1 MNTLLANINNP
12 VVVYIILVVVGL
24 YWLLPKSKDVA
35 AWKELFSKDRAEELK
50 KVREELKDVP
60 EEVAFYD
67 EAVREELFHTAT
79 QIRCGKKQRRMYQK
93 LVTDGVAS
101 VEGIRRAWI
110 YIYENNSRVEI
121 KFLCIE
127 KIMAGF
133 LILFTLFGILAIYA
147 SLVNIESLFDLSK
160 YPNTLFIF
168 SSGILFI
175 SSSLHQLLPVLIRPG
190 HPQETE
196 GRGGCPFFFISY
208 R

>member
-1 MNTLLANINNP
+1 M
-12 VVVYIILVVVGL
+12 
-24 YWLLPKSKDVA
+24 
-35 AWKELFSKDRAEELK
+35 
-50 KVREELKDVP
+50 REELKDVP

-175 SSSLHQLLPVLIRPG
+175 SSSLHQLLPALFARAIRKRLKEKEEEEEDALSSSSPTDELSSSA
-190 HPQETE
+190 QET
-196 GRGGCPFFFISY
+196 
-208 R
+208 